1 MSQTSLP
8 ARNACLKRAR
18 KTTAA
23 VMEEVLSSF
32 TYCESKYQYHD
43 VKILNFTSE
52 DHTINKIRDNNDSD
66 VNWLNGWRFLLYACV
81 VGKLR

>member
-8 ARNACLKRAR
+8 ARNNFFFFCCLKRAR

-52 DHTINKIRDNNDSD
+52 DHTVNKIRDNNDSD
-66 VNWLNGWRFLLYACV
+66 VNEA
-81 VGKLR
+81 